1 MTRHQHLL
9 FLLYTRDIDAPNA
22 VQLSGTGIA
31 KDLLFAL
38 KTIEISSH
46 VIRYENNQFHLFRRG
61 PASEGQ
67 TVDGLL
73 NELNGRRIVMTEEQF
88 ENWMNE
94 EI

>member
-1 MTRHQHLL
+1 MTRNQ
-9 FLLYTRDIDAPNA
+9 
-22 VQLSGTGIA
+22 Q
-31 KDLLFAL
+31 FAL
-38 KTIEISSH
+38 SLYNSGIYTDADGNIKRLLSVLGCIEISSH

-73 NELNGRRIVMTEEQF
+73 NELNGRRIVMNEEQF